1 MPVYLLIYIVYL
13 QGLYLSCAS
22 TGSFLV
28 RRNWPLSY
36 KLLVALSCVTVV
48 VELVAMYCF
57 LRHINHAGVYNA
69 WAYVEVGTIVYIQ
82 LREAVHTW
90 AKRLLILLL
99 VVLTATTVAL
109 HLLLPAFPRLSG
121 HFLMFFLFFQLIATC
136 AALVDILQ
144 GTSDRQLSAQPGL
157 WLATGMLFYSSL
169 FLVLHIWGFFFTN
182 EANKYFYIFSFA
194 ANTFMYGGF
203 IAAFITLRSHPPIQ
217 PASSSPDSPSP
228 PASPGS

>member
-1 MPVYLLIYIVYL
+1 MPVYLLIYLVYL
-13 QGLYLSCAS
+13 QGLYLSCAL
-22 TGSFLV
+22 TACFLL
-28 RRNWPLSY
+28 RRNWPFSY
-36 KLLVALSCVTVV
+36 KLLAVLSCVTLA
-48 VELVAMYCF
+48 VELVVMCCF
-57 LRHINHAGVYNA
+57 FRRIDYFGIYNV
-69 WAYVEVGTIVYIQ
+69 WAYVEVGTIIYIQ
-82 LREAVHTW
+82 FRQAAHTW

-182 EANKYFYIFSFA
+182 EANKYFYIFSFV

-217 PASSSPDSPSP
+217 PADSSPDSPSP